1 MHLKDFVKVY
11 DNFLNKEQLQDLLN
25 FTVKQNFQKGL
36 IANEN
41 DKKEEQNKSR
51 IVDILEL
58 SPTSQSMTNVVWFN
72 VLKKLIKE
80 KYTKYVE
87 NFHKDYLISSG
98 MYPLQILRYS
108 SGGQHTPHVD
118 HCGMY
123 PRTLSVVVF
132 LNDDYTGGELI
143 FPKHDN
149 LNIYLKVDKKPGR
162 CVIFPSNFL
171 FPHTVTPIE
180 TGTRYSFI
188 TWLN

>member
-58 SPTSQSMTNVVWFN
+58 SPTSQSMTNVFWFN

-87 NFHKDYLISSG
+87 NFHKDYLI
-98 MYPLQILRYS
+98 
-108 SGGQHTPHVD
+108 
-118 HCGMY
+118 
-123 PRTLSVVVF
+123 
-132 LNDDYTGGELI
+132 
-143 FPKHDN
+143 
-149 LNIYLKVDKKPGR
+149 
-162 CVIFPSNFL
+162 
-171 FPHTVTPIE
+171 
-180 TGTRYSFI
+180 
-188 TWLN
+188 